1 MQSLKNSKIFS
12 AMAMAMS
19 IYRTLC
25 VLVYKTLKFG
35 QLTQPIT
42 ELKCLEKGN
51 FEKAPGGSSQGTL

>member
-1 MQSLKNSKIFS
+1 
-12 AMAMAMS
+12 MAMAMS

-51 FEKAPGGSSQGTL
+51 FENAPGGSLQGTL